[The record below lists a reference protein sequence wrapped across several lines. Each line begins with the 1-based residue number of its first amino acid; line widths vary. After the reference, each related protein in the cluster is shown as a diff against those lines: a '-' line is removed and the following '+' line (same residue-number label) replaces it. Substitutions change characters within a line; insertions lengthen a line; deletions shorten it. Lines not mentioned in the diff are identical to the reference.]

1 MDRSHGRSRL
11 SALAVSALAVSAVS
25 VSAVSVSALAVSAVS
40 VSALVAPIAPLALGA
55 GPAAA
60 QLGSPATPADAAG
73 GALGDRLA
81 RAVEALR
88 AHQDTSGVAGLSA
101 AIAAEG
107 RLLWTGGFGYAD
119 LENRVPMTAETVSR
133 IGSISKPIA
142 GTAAMVM
149 VDLGRLDLDAP
160 ISRYVTYPS
169 PQGDRI
175 TTRQLMA
182 HTAGIR
188 HYRGNEFASDVRY
201 ANVVAPMAVFWGD
214 SLLFEPGT
222 DYAYSTYGWTVVSA
236 VTEAA
241 AGRPW
246 LDVLRDEVA
255 RPLGLLSLRP
265 EWTDSIIPHRASYYE
280 RTEDGWVNA
289 TPVDNSNKWA
299 GGGLI
304 ATAADLVN
312 FGLGLAAGR
321 VLSERAR
328 AESWR
333 KQTPEGEA
341 SYGLGWGVGEIE
353 GHRAV
358 SHSGGSMGATAMLI
372 VLPDDG
378 IVVSVL
384 GNTGGVGHAGIAGRV
399 ARIMLGR

>member
-1 MDRSHGRSRL
+1 MHKSHGRSAL
-11 SALAVSALAVSAVS
+11 SASSAFSAL
-25 VSAVSVSALAVSAVS
+25 
-40 VSALVAPIAPLALGA
+40 SALVAPLVVLALVA
-55 GPAAA
+55 APAAA
-60 QLGSPATPADAAG
+60 QLGSPSTPAGAAG
-73 GALGDRLA
+73 AALGDRLA

-88 AHQDTSGVAGLSA
+88 THQDTSGVAGISA

-119 LENRVPMTAETVSR
+119 VENRVPMTAETVSR

-142 GTAAMVM
+142 GTAALVM
-149 VDLGRLDLDAP
+149 VDRGRLDLDAP
-160 ISRYVTYPS
+160 ISRYLSYPR

-188 HYRGNEFASDVRY
+188 HYLGNEFASDVRY

-246 LDVLRDEVA
+246 LEVLRDEVA
-255 RPLGLLSLRP
+255 RPLGLLSLQP
-265 EWTDSIIPHRASYYE
+265 EWSDSLIPHRASYYE
-280 RTEDGWVNA
+280 RTGDGGWVNT

-299 GGGLI
+299 GGGLV

-333 KQTPEGEA
+333 KQTPEGES

-384 GNTGGVGHAGIAGRV
+384 GNTGGIGHAGIAGRV
-399 ARIMLGR
+399 ARIMLGQ